1 MKSPGYN
8 ITARNCYGMPRL
20 GGVTTPFITTVF
32 CNGSPLIGSV
42 RGLSKQYHAETV
54 VEITDREQRVHEV
67 VENIEFLRIKRCREA
82 CERNQGL
89 RFLLEETVFRP
100 NTILKLAARTFG
112 SARHGKPASI
122 ATPNKLFVIVLLVT
136 VA

>member
-1 MKSPGYN
+1 
-8 ITARNCYGMPRL
+8 MPRL

-67 VENIEFLRIKRCREA
+67 VENIEFLRIKRCRVKRCREA

-89 RFLLEETVFRP
+89 RFLLEETVFRL
-100 NTILKLAARTFG
+100 NAILKLAARTFG

>member
-1 MKSPGYN
+1 MKNPDYTHS
-8 ITARNCYGMPRL
+8 CE
-20 GGVTTPFITTVF
+20 TTF
-32 CNGSPLIGSV
+32 GSV
-42 RGLSKQYHAETV
+42 AADSIQSEKNF
-54 VEITDREQRVHEV
+54 IHEV